1 MPVTVGLV
9 SAGIQGLGGL
19 YQAATSG
26 RKDRENELNAFAAKS
41 PLAQRSKSLD
51 DYYQEALNRYQENP
65 YQSALYQ
72 QAAQNA
78 QRTAAQG
85 INALQDRR
93 SAIGGVGRL
102 SAFQNDALQRAGVQA
117 ENYKQQK
124 FGQLGQATQA
134 QTAQDRYLFDV
145 NQMTPYNRQLQLK
158 QLASQAA
165 NERYNAGL
173 QMVGGALGN
182 AAQIGAM
189 SAYNKPVTTP
199 DANNSPYYPTWYA
212 QGTKGQQAIIPTGYG
227 PIGPG
232 LSGSY
237 KEYNNMTLPTTLP
250 YWAKG

>member
-51 DYYQEALNRYQENP
+51 DYYQEAKNRYQENP

-78 QRTAAQG
+78 QRTTAQG
-85 INALQDRR
+85 IGALQDRR
-93 SAIGGVGRL
+93 SAIGGIGRL
-102 SAFQNDALQRAGVQA
+102 SALQNDALQRAGVQA
-117 ENYKQQK
+117 ENYKQQQ
-124 FGQLGQATQA
+124 FSQLGQATQA

-158 QLASQAA
+158 QLSAQAA

-189 SAYNKPVTTP
+189 SAYNKPVKGLT
-199 DANNSPYYPTWYA
+199 DNSTYTPTWYA
-212 QGTKGQQAIIPTGYG
+212 QGTKGQQAYMPMGYNAPKLSPFG
-227 PIGPG
+227 P
-232 LSGSY
+232 
-237 KEYNNMTLPTTLP
+237 NMTLSNALPT
-250 YWAKG
+250 WAQGG